1 MISNQYAVS
10 FDKVDLYCN
19 YEEMFRVKSHR
30 NGRRKKS
37 KLKGYEN
44 PIEIVF
50 GTFQKVKDKVL
61 VKTLG

>member
-1 MISNQYAVS
+1 M
-10 FDKVDLYCN
+10 L
-19 YEEMFRVKSHR
+19 RVKSHR